1 MWRDLL
7 EGGLVVV
14 HVSVTAAWL
23 GAMLYS
29 LLVVQPRAA
38 RFFSDHDERED
49 FAVLLATGARWP
61 VLALVGAL
69 AASGAG
75 LVVLELTGDQE
86 PTAAWLALVAAK
98 GILLVAALALFVEV
112 SWRLWPARLL
122 AHVSG
127 SDDLARLQRRFR
139 RVSLAL
145 TVVIA
150 AGLVLGVVAD
160 VVR

>member
-1 MWRDLL
+1 MEAGFLL
-7 EGGLVVV
+7 V

-29 LLVVQPRAA
+29 LLVVQPRAE
-38 RFFSDHDERED
+38 RFFSDHRERED

-69 AASGAG
+69 GASGAG
-75 LVVLELTGDQE
+75 LVVLELKGNEE
-86 PTAAWLALVAAK
+86 PTAAWLGLVTAK

-112 SWRLWPARLL
+112 SWRLWPARLF

-127 SDDLARLQRRFR
+127 SDELARLQRRFR

-145 TVVIA
+145 TVTIA